1 MVAAGAKAAGGKLE
15 ELVAGAVTV
24 ETVEETALAAR
35 DAEARERAARVVVV
49 REAAGRAAMVAE
61 MREAAGRAATAVEPR
76 ATVVKVATELALLD
90 KVWCMHPVRWRHNWY
105 REEGDKANRED
116 REHPAQETLHVQQ
129 PKARGGRK
137 THVEV
142 NQIQVLENS
151 YPSQKHAWSWLID
164 LETVFLPYAEH
175 VANKTCVGCR
185 LPMSP
190 NRKELDPAAVFRW
203 FCLSWCVE

>member
-1 MVAAGAKAAGGKLE
+1 M
-15 ELVAGAVTV
+15 
-24 ETVEETALAAR
+24 
-35 DAEARERAARVVVV
+35 
-49 REAAGRAAMVAE
+49 
-61 MREAAGRAATAVEPR
+61 
-76 ATVVKVATELALLD
+76 VVKVATELALLD
-90 KVWCMHPVRWRHNWY
+90 KVWCMHPVRWRRNWY
-105 REEGDKANRED
+105 REEGGKAEEGDEGGERDEGEERKRQEEGTTPNRED

-164 LETVFLPYAEH
+164 LETVFLPYMEH

-185 LPMSP
+185 LHVPMSP

>member
-1 MVAAGAKAAGGKLE
+1 MEFVLILHACLLLLLLSLGLFAIDVLNNLFAGGE
-15 ELVAGAVTV
+15 YGHPQHRAVH
-24 ETVEETALAAR
+24 
-35 DAEARERAARVVVV
+35 D
-49 REAAGRAAMVAE
+49 M
-61 MREAAGRAATAVEPR
+61 
-76 ATVVKVATELALLD
+76 VVKVATELALLD
-90 KVWCMHPVRWRHNWY
+90 KVWCMHPVRWRRNWY
-105 REEGDKANRED
+105 REEGDEPNRED
-116 REHPAQETLHVQQ
+116 REHPAQETPHVQQ